1 MIESLYGSD
10 MLNTPKGFLLA
21 YIIGVSFG
29 WVLERAGF
37 GSSRR
42 LSAIFY
48 FRDMTVLKVMFT
60 AVITAMIGLIYCI
73 NLGIIDPAGLYYMPS
88 VYGAQ
93 IAGGLIFGA
102 GFVMGGW
109 CPGTAAVGMA
119 SGKIDAFLFI
129 VGSFAGS
136 ILFNES
142 FSLIKPLYTMGDS
155 GVSFAYSALGMSQPA
170 FAFLFTLVAVACFW
184 GSEYVERAVSGT
196 GEYLGTPFLKAFS
209 LALVSCAAM
218 LFVFTGSARE
228 ASGEMDPGSGAAP
241 PPAISEAAILEGV
254 GEAADHIEP
263 EELADALADGEKG
276 LLVVDVRPP
285 DEFRKFNIRGAVNV
299 ELKDLADFVR
309 PYKNSGRVVLYSNG
323 MTHPAQARDSLARLG
338 YQNVYIL
345 TDGLAGFTERCL
357 KPVSLRK
364 EPLSASDAGKVAKW
378 RRFFNAA
385 GTAGVIAGDGAAAD
399 KTDAPAAPALKT
411 EVPPATANLR
421 LVETVWLKDKLG
433 SAGLKIIDLRPQP
446 EYNRSHIPGAM
457 SLNVESIRGFVDAVP
472 SMLLPAKM
480 LVEHFSMLG
489 LSGTDHVVICY
500 GDKPHDAAIF
510 AIALERV
517 GHAGYS
523 ILNGGFAKWEAEKY
537 PVDNRLPAVTRSEY
551 PLPKG
556 PDDFSVGYKK
566 VLEASSSKSA
576 VIIDVR
582 PSEFYSGKKSD
593 EARAG
598 HIPGAL
604 NRPYTEDVVKTADI
618 ASLKPVDELE
628 KEYLKIVPSRET
640 QIIIHC
646 RTGHQASQTFFVM
659 KSLLGYK
666 NVKWY
671 DGGWTEWSSKEEL
684 PIEK

>member
-1 MIESLYGSD
+1 MIESLYGAD
-10 MLNTPKGFLLA
+10 TLNTPQGFLLA
-21 YIIGVSFG
+21 FIIGVSFG

-60 AVITAMIGLIYCI
+60 AVITAMIGLIYFI

-93 IAGGLIFGA
+93 IAGGLIFGV

-142 FSLIKPLYTMGDS
+142 FSLVKPLYTMGDG

-184 GSEYVERAVSGT
+184 GSEYVEKAVSGT

-209 LALVSCAAM
+209 LTLISCAAM
-218 LFVFTGSARE
+218 LFVFAGSARE
-228 ASGEMDPGSGAAP
+228 TSGKMDPGSGP
-241 PPAISEAAILEGV
+241 PPALSEAAILEGTV
-254 GEAADHIEP
+254 EAADHVEP

-276 LLVVDVRPP
+276 LVVVDVRPP
-285 DEFRKFNIRGAVNV
+285 EEFRKFNIRGALNV

-309 PYKNSGRVVLYSNG
+309 PYKNSGRLVLYSNG

-338 YQNVYIL
+338 YHNVYIL
-345 TDGLAGFTERCL
+345 TDGLAGFMERCL

-364 EPLSASDAGKVAKW
+364 EPLSAADAVKVAKW
-378 RRFFNAA
+378 RRFFNDGGGDTPA
-385 GTAGVIAGDGAAAD
+385 G
-399 KTDAPAAPALKT
+399 KTEAPAATVLETA
-411 EVPPATANLR
+411 VPPATGNLK
-421 LVETVWLKDKLG
+421 LVETIWLKDKLG
-433 SAGLKIIDLRPQP
+433 SAGLKIVDLRPQP
-446 EYNRSHIPGAM
+446 EYNRSHIPGAL
-457 SLNVESIRGFVDAVP
+457 SLNVESVRGFVDGIP

-480 LVEHFSMLG
+480 LVEHFSMMG

-500 GDKPHDAAIF
+500 ADKPHDATIF
-510 AIALERV
+510 AMALERA
-517 GHAGYS
+517 GHKKYS
-523 ILNGGFAKWEAEKY
+523 FLNGGFAKWEAEKY
-537 PVDNRLPAVTRSEY
+537 PVDNRLPAAPRSEY
-551 PLPKG
+551 PPPAG

-566 VLEASSSKSA
+566 VLEASSSKNA

-598 HIPGAL
+598 HIPGAV
-604 NRPYTEDVVKTADI
+604 NRPYTEDVVKSGTI
-618 ASLKPVDELE
+618 TIMKTVGELE
-628 KEYLKIVPSRET
+628 KEYLKIVPSKDSEV
-640 QIIIHC
+640 IVHC
-646 RTGHQASQTFFVM
+646 RTGHQASQTFFVL
-659 KSLLGYK
+659 KNLLGYR

-671 DGGWTEWSSKEEL
+671 DGGWTEWSAKEEL